1 MMQSKIAFKVEEI
14 RQKLKRDQ
22 SMDNVDDNK
31 AEEQKVR
38 LFVSM
43 CPIAVIEYIFVYG
56 IGRGATG

>member
-38 LFVSM
+38 LFV
-43 CPIAVIEYIFVYG
+43 
-56 IGRGATG
+56 